1 MINTVKNLN
10 TKSVAFTSSYLKQVL
25 LNKNENK
32 RPFVFSSMLLIKHL
46 NVVVHNHTE
55 YVGDNVVIQR
65 RLQTIQEIKE
75 LTGIYK
81 FKLTIYASA
90 VSIMSWYHNVCA
102 NDKVKCSFLLVEPEE
117 LRTMYKDLS
126 RFLGFHHSHYSFV
139 DNNVYSR
146 NRNNWNK
153 YDFFNSYGNIITLYY
168 TNHTSLNRKKKE
180 IIWSVVYNHLSAT
193 EAGAV
198 KRLLFSRD
206 EQHKINKVFKHERS
220 VIEKTCFNNF
230 SVDEN
235 EC

>member
-10 TKSVAFTSSYLKQVL
+10 IKSVLFTSSYLKRVL
-25 LNKNENK
+25 LIKDDNK
-32 RPFVFSSMLLIKHL
+32 RSFAFSSMVIKHP
-46 NVVVHNHTE
+46 NVVVHNHTA
-55 YVGDNVVIQR
+55 YVGNNVVIKR

-75 LTGIYK
+75 LTDIYK
-81 FKLTIYASA
+81 FKLTVYAAA
-90 VSIMSWYHNVCA
+90 VSIMSWYHYMCTH
-102 NDKVKCSFLLVEPEE
+102 DKVKRSFSLVGSEE

-146 NRNNWNK
+146 NRKHRNK
-153 YDFFNSYGNIITLYY
+153 YNFFDYYSDIITLYY

-180 IIWSVVYNHLSAT
+180 IICSVVYNHLSST

-198 KRLLFSRD
+198 KRLLFSRA
-206 EQHKINKVFKHERS
+206 EQHKINKVFKRERQ

-235 EC
+235 EN